1 VKGTEGG
8 SVQEVLLPY
17 MPPFDVDAIFA
28 YFKHHLVRG
37 IEEVNGRT
45 YRRSL
50 SFPDACRVIELEV
63 KADSSAFVLRVQLD
77 DEADAAEAEA
87 RCRHVLDLDRD
98 PVEIS
103 SVLQRDP
110 LLAPLV
116 KARPGRRVAGTVD
129 GFEMAVRAVLGQQVS
144 VAGARTLTGRLV
156 ERLGEP
162 LRSPQGA
169 VTHAF
174 PTSHALAEGNL
185 SGLGITG
192 GRIVALQALASRVA
206 AGELDLRRG
215 ADTEATSALLQEL
228 PGIGPWTAQYVAMR
242 ALGDGDAIPVADLGL
257 RRALELQGLPGD
269 SRSVA
274 TRAEAWRPWRA
285 YGAHYLWATLPS
297 QREAP

>member
-1 VKGTEGG
+1 
-8 SVQEVLLPY
+8 
-17 MPPFDVDAIFA
+17 
-28 YFKHHLVRG
+28 
-37 IEEVNGRT
+37 
-45 YRRSL
+45 
-50 SFPDACRVIELEV
+50 
-63 KADSSAFVLRVQLD
+63 VLRVQLGD
-77 DEADAAEAEA
+77 DGDAAEAEA

-162 LRSPQGA
+162 LHSPQGA

-174 PTSHALAEGNL
+174 PTPQSVADGNL

-192 GRIVALQALASRVA
+192 GRIVALQALASGVA
-206 AGELDLRRG
+206 GGELDLRRG